1 MLLAKRKFYHAA
13 AADFKV
19 ELVSSLELVS
29 STESSELYNEG
40 FRVLR

>member
-1 MLLAKRKFYHAA
+1 MLSAKRKFYHAA

-19 ELVSSLELVS
+19 QLVSERD
-29 STESSELYNEG
+29 SSELYNEG